1 MRGSTGRL
9 ADGYANT
16 RSRRLTIG
24 ACIGSLSLTMTPS
37 RIGKYTVV
45 GPLGGPGEALFLGE
59 SGGRRV
65 AIRMPAAADPVEAE
79 RLGQEARLVAG
90 LSHPHVVPHEVGL
103 QDDHLF
109 LLSEFSAGDTLEKW
123 LSKTHSLADQL
134 KVVDGIASA
143 LSYAHEQ
150 GVLHRALK
158 PANIQVGS
166 DGEGRLMSFGL
177 GSSSTALGDA
187 APTYGAPEVL
197 EGMPDTSQSDIYS
210 AGVVF
215 YEILSGQGTAADEG
229 PVVKPLRELR
239 PDVSKDVAD
248 AIMACR
254 ERSPDWRPKDLSYLL
269 EVVRR
274 ARGEAGPT
282 TKASSAPRPAAA
294 TPQPSRRNERSRP
307 GPTFGARKPARSPV
321 PILAAIVLVVVGG
334 AAAWFLSQS
343 PAPGGTSVPTPLP
356 AVTTPTTT
364 PFAPQPPINPGPT
377 VAPATTLAKAG
388 VASTPT
394 PALEPVRTTPP
405 PTTAST
411 PEPVRTTPPP
421 TTTLAPQPT
430 PTPTP
435 PPKIDPVA
443 VAPVDAPLAPAALT
457 AVSPP
462 TVRRGARTLIDV
474 RGTGLRAG
482 MQASLVKGR
491 GPAEGLVVVNQR
503 FVNATLIQVFLE
515 VESGAS
521 PGTYS
526 LALADGQGSTNAARF
541 EVAK

>member
-1 MRGSTGRL
+1 
-9 ADGYANT
+9 
-16 RSRRLTIG
+16 LTIAVG
-24 ACIGSLSLTMTPS
+24 IGSLSLTMMPS

-45 GPLGGPGEALFLGE
+45 GPLGGPGEALLLGE

-65 AIRMPAAADPVEAE
+65 AIRMPAPADPAEGE
-79 RLGQEARLVAG
+79 RLSQEARLVAG
-90 LSHPHVVPHEVGL
+90 LSHPNIVPHEVGL
-103 QDDHLF
+103 QDDRLF
-109 LLSEFSAGDTLEKW
+109 LLSEFSAEDTLETW
-123 LSKTHSLADQL
+123 LSKPHSLADQL
-134 KVVDGIASA
+134 RVVDGIATA
-143 LSYAHEQ
+143 LSYVHEQ

-158 PANIQVGS
+158 PANIHVGG
-166 DGEGRLMSFGL
+166 DGEGQLMSFGL

-215 YEILSGQGTAADEG
+215 YEILSGRGTAADEG

-274 ARGEAGPT
+274 ARGEAGAV
-282 TKASSAPRPAAA
+282 TKAPSAPRPTAA
-294 TPQPSRRNERSRP
+294 TTPPARRSEPGRP

-321 PILAAIVLVVVGG
+321 PILAAIIVVVVGG
-334 AAAWFLSQS
+334 AVAWFLTQS
-343 PAPGGTSVPTPLP
+343 SSGGGTSAPATLP
-356 AVTTPTTT
+356 AVATTT
-364 PFAPQPPINPGPT
+364 LAAPPPVTTGPVT
-377 VAPATTLAKAG
+377 PATTLAKAG
-388 VASTPT
+388 VASTPAPLPT
-394 PALEPVRTTPP
+394 PEPARATPTP
-405 PTTAST
+405 QAVAT
-411 PEPVRTTPPP
+411 PEPVRALPPS

-435 PPKIDPVA
+435 PPRVDPVA
-443 VAPVDAPLAPAALT
+443 TAPTDAPLAPAVLT

-462 TVRRGARTLIDV
+462 TLRRGARTLVDV
-474 RGTGLRAG
+474 RGTGLRPG

-491 GPAEGLVVVNQR
+491 AAAEGLVVVNQR

-515 VESGAS
+515 VQSGAP
-521 PGTYS
+521 PGAYS
-526 LALADGQGSTNAARF
+526 VSLADGQGSTNPARF